1 MHTALC
7 ISFETIIAVQVSFPV
22 SDAPLHNLR
31 RAAKRR
37 QRAAYWPGTR
47 AYQRCQLSCYLTFC
61 LTHGLDYVDPSEDTL
76 CLYVEYLAQRFTN
89 PKSVTNYLSAIQ
101 LFHNL
106 SGVAASNIHGFQYR
120 TMLRALPLTMR
131 HTPLQRLPIDPRL
144 LAAICRVCD
153 NLSAMG
159 IVLKLAFLVAFF
171 GFLRQSNLAPP
182 SPRTF
187 DPSRH
192 TTRGDVTV
200 QAPGLVIRLKW
211 SKTMQAAGTP
221 VAIPI
226 PAIPGHPLDP
236 VAAYQAML
244 RQAPTRHP
252 REPLL
257 ILPNGRPLCVPQL
270 QQALNAILSAL
281 GQPAHL
287 YSLHSLQRGGSTTS
301 ARAGADYIHVKRHG
315 TWASDSFWDYI
326 ASYAI
331 VESPVAQALARAV
344 QTPNWII
351 FQSCPDLSLL
361 CAF

>member
-1 MHTALC
+1 MSTTAC
-7 ISFETIIAVQVSFPV
+7 NSFETIIAVQVSFPV

-37 QRAAYWPGTR
+37 QRAAHRPGTR
-47 AYQRCQLSCYLTFC
+47 ANQRCQLSCYLTFC

-89 PKSVTNYLSAIQ
+89 PKSVTNYFSAIQ

-192 TTRGDVTV
+192 TTRGDVTLSAGPRFGHQIEV
-200 QAPGLVIRLKW
+200 EQDHAGGRHSSSHPHSSHPGSSPR
-211 SKTMQAAGTP
+211 SRGR
-221 VAIPI
+221 
-226 PAIPGHPLDP
+226 IPGYVTPSAHPPPQGAPADTTQWQSIVR
-236 VAAYQAML
+236 VAAPAGPQRTCRL
-244 RQAPTRHP
+244 WDSQRQS
-252 REPLL
+252 
-257 ILPNGRPLCVPQL
+257 GC
-270 QQALNAILSAL
+270 
-281 GQPAHL
+281 
-287 YSLHSLQRGGSTTS
+287 
-301 ARAGADYIHVKRHG
+301 
-315 TWASDSFWDYI
+315 
-326 ASYAI
+326 
-331 VESPVAQALARAV
+331 
-344 QTPNWII
+344 
-351 FQSCPDLSLL
+351 
-361 CAF
+361 